1 MHVKRVVNAQKFS
14 PEKMQKVNLFETAN
28 FFCDIYCLEP
38 GQSQSPHAHAGADKM
53 YFVLEGEISVQ
64 IGAEDSPLRSGE
76 MVLAPSGAVHG
87 IKNTNEQRTVVLV
100 TMAPNPNRKNT
111 SGGGA

>member
-28 FFCDIYCLEP
+28 FF
-38 GQSQSPHAHAGADKM
+38 
-53 YFVLEGEISVQ
+53 
-64 IGAEDSPLRSGE
+64 
-76 MVLAPSGAVHG
+76 
-87 IKNTNEQRTVVLV
+87 NEQRAVVLV
-100 TMAPNPNRKNT
+100 TMAPNPNSKNT